1 MPGPDQGQ
9 QTSAK
14 HVGGGGQPWGA
25 FRQRDGCVC
34 PGGREKEGTA
44 VSSREHVPVQGARRA
59 RGCVCVGGSRRWQR
73 RDREA
78 RGRGVGRRSGE
89 SWEAGVMRRP
99 WLQTAKELA
108 LSFPAPPSPAEM
120 PIFLEII
127 PDNSGMNSS
136 NEKQPNI
143 NISGNQ
149 VS

>member
-1 MPGPDQGQ
+1 
-9 QTSAK
+9 
-14 HVGGGGQPWGA
+14 
-25 FRQRDGCVC
+25 
-34 PGGREKEGTA
+34 
-44 VSSREHVPVQGARRA
+44 
-59 RGCVCVGGSRRWQR
+59 
-73 RDREA
+73 
-78 RGRGVGRRSGE
+78 
-89 SWEAGVMRRP
+89 MRRP